1 MRSAQIYTYYR
12 FCRKLRKN
20 FDFIKKAFNC
30 VGALDTKNKA
40 NPITSAASAI
50 YLAHQME
57 DKDEKIL
64 LKIQNL
70 TGVSPS
76 TILRTVET

>member
-1 MRSAQIYTYYR
+1 MSA
-12 FCRKLRKN
+12 LH
-20 FDFIKKAFNC
+20 
-30 VGALDTKNKA
+30 TKNKA

-57 DKDEKIL
+57 DKDEKRFL

-76 TILRTVET
+76 TILRTLKK